1 VATQPKRAE
10 EGSADLDVGAAVGGG
25 ATVAP
30 QPLAAGAQRTGERRS
45 ARAERRSLAGR
56 AVAFLRACWAELQR
70 MQWPDREHTAQATA
84 VVLGFVIVAGIYL
97 AIADLIS
104 QKIVNLIF

>member
-1 VATQPKRAE
+1 VATQPNGAE
-10 EGSADLDVGAAVGGG
+10 EGRGRIATRVGT
-25 ATVAP
+25 TVAQKP
-30 QPLAAGAQRTGERRS
+30 APTAGRRGVGEAKPAAGQRP
-45 ARAERRSLAGR
+45 SLGGR

-84 VVLGFVIVAGIYL
+84 IVLGFVIVAGIYL